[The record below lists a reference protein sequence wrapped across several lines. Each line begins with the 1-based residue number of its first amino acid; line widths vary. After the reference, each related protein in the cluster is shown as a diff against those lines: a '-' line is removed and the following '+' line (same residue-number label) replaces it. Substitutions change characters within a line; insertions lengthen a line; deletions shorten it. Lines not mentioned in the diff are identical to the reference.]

1 MFTRKSS
8 TEILIFMSP
17 QGWVLTLGQG
27 QNGCI
32 DVNAYN
38 VKKLSSLLPHTWKE
52 NWIHDFVDQ
61 IF

>member
-17 QGWVLTLGQG
+17 GVWVLTLGQG

-32 DVNAYN
+32 GVIAYN
-38 VKKLSSLLPHTWKE
+38 VKKLSFLLPHTWKE
-52 NWIHDFVDQ
+52 TEFMIL
-61 IF
+61 